1 VIVVSTRMVA
11 LGLERM
17 LEAADD
23 AADMSVVMKCGRVYD
38 YQTSCSAMEIISVA
52 SEVHAMDQQTTWC
65 NYGRVWKTPKL

>member
-23 AADMSVVMKCGRVYD
+23 AADMSVVMRCGRVND
-38 YQTSCSAMEIISVA
+38 YQTSYSARKTISVA
-52 SEVHAMDQQTTWC
+52 SKGHAVDQRTSWC
-65 NYGRVWKTPKL
+65 NYGRA

>member
-38 YQTSCSAMEIISVA
+38 YQTSCSARKIISVA
-52 SEVHAMDQQTTWC
+52 SEGHAVDQQTTWC
-65 NYGRVWKTPKL
+65 NYGRAWKTPKR

>member
-1 VIVVSTRMVA
+1 VIVVSTRMVV

-38 YQTSCSAMEIISVA
+38 YQTSCPARKIISVA
-52 SEVHAMDQQTTWC
+52 SEVHAVDQQTSWC
-65 NYGRVWKTPKL
+65 NYGRA

>member
-1 VIVVSTRMVA
+1 MVA

-38 YQTSCSAMEIISVA
+38 YQTSCSAWKIISVA
-52 SEVHAMDQQTTWC
+52 SE
-65 NYGRVWKTPKL
+65 G